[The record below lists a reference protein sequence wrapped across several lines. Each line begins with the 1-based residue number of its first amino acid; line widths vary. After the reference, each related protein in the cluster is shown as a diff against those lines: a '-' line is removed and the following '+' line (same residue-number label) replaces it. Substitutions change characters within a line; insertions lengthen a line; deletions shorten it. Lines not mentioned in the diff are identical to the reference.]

1 MMDIRSIFQRTPV
14 QGRSIVLKQRSVRD
28 EEGSVI
34 METAMSSI
42 ILLTFLFGVIE
53 TGFALYSYH
62 FISEAAR
69 EGTRYAIVRG
79 STAGASNCA
88 APGPPICKAQGGNDT
103 GDIATYVK
111 NLGYPG
117 INPSNMTVNSA
128 WSAYAN
134 GSSCPA
140 TGACNSP
147 GNLVTITVQY
157 SFPLTVP
164 FIPAHTYTMS
174 STAAMIIQN

>member
-1 MMDIRSIFQRTPV
+1 MTNVRSIFQFQRIPST
-14 QGRSIVLKQRSVRD
+14 LKRLVRD
-28 EEGSVI
+28 QRGKRGEEGSVI
-34 METAMSSI
+34 LETAMSSI

-79 STAGASNCA
+79 STAGASTCA
-88 APGPPICKAQGGNDT
+88 APGPPTCIAQSA
-103 GDIATYVK
+103 DIQTYVK
-111 NLGYPG
+111 GLGFPG
-117 INPSNMTVNSA
+117 INPGNMTVTPT

-134 GSSCPA
+134 ASSCPA
-140 TGACNSP
+140 TGPCNSP
-147 GNLVTITVQY
+147 GNLITIQVQY

-164 FIPAHTYTMS
+164 FIPAHTFAMS

>member
-1 MMDIRSIFQRTPV
+1 MDMRSILQRTPDPF
-14 QGRSIVLKQRSVRD
+14 RRLVLGQRGARG
-28 EEGSVI
+28 EEGSAI

-42 ILLTFLFGVIE
+42 ILLTFMFGVIE
-53 TGFALYSYH
+53 AGFALYSYH

-79 STAGASNCA
+79 SLAGTANCA
-88 APGPPICKAQGGNDT
+88 APGPPTCIAQSA
-103 GDIATYVK
+103 DIQTYVK
-111 NLGYPG
+111 GLGFPG
-117 INPSNMTVNSA
+117 INPGNMTVAPVWSVYPNST
-128 WSAYAN
+128 
-134 GSSCPA
+134 SCPA
-140 TGACNSP
+140 TGPCDSP
-147 GNLVTITVQY
+147 GNLITITVTY

>member
-1 MMDIRSIFQRTPV
+1 MTGIQSRIQR
-14 QGRSIVLKQRSVRD
+14 VLGWVRRLEEEQKD
-28 EEGSVI
+28 PSGEEGSAI

-79 STAGASNCA
+79 STTGASNCT
-88 APGPPICKAQGGNDT
+88 APGPPTCKAQSADVQ
-103 GDIATYVK
+103 TYVK
-111 NLGYPG
+111 GLGFPG
-117 INPSNMTVNSA
+117 INPGNLTVTPT

-134 GSSCPA
+134 GSSCPPA
-140 TGACNSP
+140 GPCNSP
-147 GNLVTITVQY
+147 GNLITIQVQY

-164 FIPAHTYTMS
+164 FIPAHTFAMS
-174 STAAMIIQN
+174 STAAMIIQQ

>member
-1 MMDIRSIFQRTPV
+1 MNIP
-14 QGRSIVLKQRSVRD
+14 SIVQRKFDPVMRIAREQRGAGG
-28 EEGSVI
+28 EEGSAI

-42 ILLTFLFGVIE
+42 ILLTFMFGVME
-53 TGFALYSYH
+53 AGFALYSYH
-62 FISEAAR
+62 FISEAVR

-79 STAGASNCA
+79 SSAGTTNCA
-88 APGPPICKAQGGNDT
+88 APGPPTCIAQSA
-103 GDIATYVK
+103 DIQTYVK
-111 NLGYPG
+111 NLGFPG
-117 INPSNMTVNSA
+117 INPGNMTVTPA

-134 GSSCPA
+134 GSSCPG
-140 TGACNSP
+140 TGPCNSP
-147 GNLVTITVQY
+147 GNLITITVTY

>member
-1 MMDIRSIFQRTPV
+1 METRAIFQRMFDPAM
-14 QGRSIVLKQRSVRD
+14 SLALKQRSARG

-42 ILLTFLFGVIE
+42 ILLTFMFGVIE

-79 STAGASNCA
+79 SSAGTLTCS
-88 APGPPICKAQGGNDT
+88 APGPPTCIAQSA
-103 GDIATYVK
+103 DIQTYVK
-111 NLGYPG
+111 GLGFPG
-117 INPSNMTVNSA
+117 INPGNMTVAPA
-128 WSAYAN
+128 WSAYPS
-134 GSSCPA
+134 GQSCPA
-140 TGACNSP
+140 TGPCNSP
-147 GNLVTITVQY
+147 GNLITITVTY
-157 SFPLTVP
+157 NFPLTVP
-164 FIPAHTYTMS
+164 FIPAHTYTMT

>member
-1 MMDIRSIFQRTPV
+1 
-14 QGRSIVLKQRSVRD
+14 
-28 EEGSVI
+28 

-79 STAGASNCA
+79 STAGTSTCA
-88 APGPPICKAQGGNDT
+88 APGPPTCIAQSA
-103 GDIATYVK
+103 DIQTYVK
-111 NLGYPG
+111 GLGFPG
-117 INPSNMTVNSA
+117 INPGNMTVTPT

-134 GSSCPA
+134 ASSCPA
-140 TGACNSP
+140 AGPCNSP
-147 GNLVTITVQY
+147 GNLITIQVQY

-164 FIPAHTYTMS
+164 FIPAHTFAMS